1 MVYLPMAYLYGKKF
15 IGPITP
21 TIMALREEIYD
32 EPYHNIDWGQSRNAC
47 AKVCSV
53 FKKIQKV
60 LAWFF
65 IVFLNEIE
73 RGEIPLPLIL
83 Y

>member
-15 IGPITP
+15 VGPITP
-21 TIMALREEIYD
+21 IILALREEIYD
-32 EPYHNIDWGQSRNAC
+32 EPYHKINWGQSRNAC

-53 FKKIQKV
+53 FFVGSSI
-60 LAWFF
+60 WFF
-65 IVFLNEIE
+65 YH
-73 RGEIPLPLIL
+73 GLIIF